1 MEIGYTDLSDKE
13 KLIYDIVFSEE
24 VYIGTTLFEIKL
36 YDYIKDLSELTEFT
50 NYVLD
55 SLKEADFEVTE
66 DVLVMINDANMWKLK
81 IKNINI

>member
-1 MEIGYTDLSDKE
+1 MEIGYDDLDDKE

-24 VYIGTTLFEIKL
+24 VYIGTTPFEIKL
-36 YDYIKDLSELTEFT
+36 FDYIKDLSELTEFT

-55 SLKEADFEVTE
+55 SLKEANFVITE
-66 DVLVMINDANMWKLK
+66 DVLVMTNDTNVWKLK

>member
-1 MEIGYTDLSDKE
+1 MEIGYDDLDDKE

-24 VYIGTTLFEIKL
+24 VYTGTTLFEIKL

-55 SLKEADFEVTE
+55 SLKEANFVVTE
-66 DVLVMINDANMWKLK
+66 DVLVMTNDTNVWKLK

>member
-66 DVLVMINDANMWKLK
+66 DVLVMTNDTNMWKLK

>member
-1 MEIGYTDLSDKE
+1 MEIGYDDLDDKE

-55 SLKEADFEVTE
+55 SLKEANFVVTE
-66 DVLVMINDANMWKLK
+66 DVLVMTNDTNVWKLK

>member
-1 MEIGYTDLSDKE
+1 MEIGYDDLDDKE

-55 SLKEADFEVTE
+55 SLKEAEFVVTE
-66 DVLVMINDANMWKLK
+66 DVLVMTNDTNVWKLK
-81 IKNINI
+81 IKKY